1 MTDFTDK
8 VAEAKKKGF
17 VTIYSDTDERV
28 EKSIEA
34 YNREMGDS
42 RVMRRNVKNI
52 EMGFVTVNPLLVIC
66 IFAGTADELKASIFL
81 AVILFAVFVIGF
93 AGFGLLKPNYPIATA
108 FVAPL
113 LILDIRYGIL
123 LLADILLAVWHTVSN
138 GKLKRRQG
146 YPAFADIRMTY
157 DRNPAPKD

>member
-1 MTDFTDK
+1 MTDFNEK

-17 VTIYSDTDERV
+17 ITLYSDTDERV

-52 EMGFVTVNPLLVIC
+52 EMGFVTVNPLLVVC
-66 IFAGTADELKASIFL
+66 IFAATADEIKASLILGVILL
-81 AVILFAVFVIGF
+81 AVFIIGFAVF
-93 AGFGLLKPNYPIATA
+93 GLMKPNYPIATV

-123 LLADILLAVWHTVSN
+123 LLADILLAVWHTISN
-138 GKLKRRQG
+138 GRLKRRQG
-146 YPAFADIRMTY
+146 YPAFADIRITY
-157 DRNPAPKD
+157 DRNPEPKD